1 MGGLSVF
8 SLRFYYIMQVTV
20 KRAKR
25 SDEMDHIAI
34 EERSIVLHRVIA
46 GRIKENPALLEVVRK
61 NIQHWILNSGER
73 DYWKEWE
80 KLLEG
85 PLEDLLTFMVSPEE
99 KARWLRQSSPFCGIL
114 TPQERWKIYES
125 FAA

>member
-1 MGGLSVF
+1 
-8 SLRFYYIMQVTV
+8 
-20 KRAKR
+20 
-25 SDEMDHIAI
+25 MDHLRI
-34 EERSIVLHRVIA
+34 EERSIALHRVIA
-46 GRIKENPALLEVVRK
+46 GRIRENSALLEVARE
-61 NIQHWILNSGER
+61 NLWRWILEGGER
-73 DYWKEWE
+73 SYWKEWE

-85 PLEDLLTFMVSPEE
+85 PLEGLLAFMVSPAE